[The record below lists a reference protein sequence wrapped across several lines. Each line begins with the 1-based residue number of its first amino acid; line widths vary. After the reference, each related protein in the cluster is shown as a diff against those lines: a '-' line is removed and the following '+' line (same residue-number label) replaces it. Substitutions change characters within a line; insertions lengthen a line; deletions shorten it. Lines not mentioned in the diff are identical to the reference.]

1 MPLKRKLPKL
11 VINQNPTEYTYP
23 FTSKE
28 RERLKTDGS
37 IFLSR
42 SRFRPE
48 TNQHMPSG
56 TRVPLP
62 PKCTFFFG
70 QSGVKNRFNNGPYA
84 GRTIR
89 DAALEAYVTGYYHPL
104 KFHYVERK
112 VGNSDTVKIAEN
124 NRTLTFF
131 CMLGISP
138 VDPICKTGVSSHEK
152 AVIKHSKG
160 MKKCYSDSILVRGM

>member
-1 MPLKRKLPKL
+1 MVLFFYPGADFDLRQTNICPREQGFLYLPN
-11 VINQNPTEYTYP
+11 V
-23 FTSKE
+23 
-28 RERLKTDGS
+28 R
-37 IFLSR
+37 
-42 SRFRPE
+42 
-48 TNQHMPSG
+48 
-56 TRVPLP
+56 
-62 PKCTFFFG
+62 FFG